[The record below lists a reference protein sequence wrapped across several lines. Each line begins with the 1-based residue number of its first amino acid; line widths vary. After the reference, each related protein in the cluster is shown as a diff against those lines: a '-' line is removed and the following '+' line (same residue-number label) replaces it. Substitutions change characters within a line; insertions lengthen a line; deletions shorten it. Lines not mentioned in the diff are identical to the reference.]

1 MPQSTTTCPRCRQ
14 PVRVEI
20 EQLFDMQDDP
30 RAKQKLLSG
39 AFNRINCPSCG
50 YEGTL
55 STPIVYHDPN
65 KELLLT
71 YFPPTLGLPVNEQ
84 ERLIGPLITQ
94 AANKLPPEKRKAY
107 LLRPQTM
114 FTMDTM
120 VERILEADGV
130 TKDMLQ
136 AQQQRLTLLQRL
148 LTMPPENRA
157 EVVKQEDALIDQD
170 FFALLSRV
178 IEGIVSQGDQQAAQQ
193 IFSLQQDLLQHSTYG
208 QQLQGQAKEA
218 EEAIRALQEAGKNG
232 LTREILLDLMTESPT
247 DVRLH
252 TLVNVARQGMDY
264 NFFEIL
270 SKRIEAAEGEQ
281 KQALEELRERLLSMT
296 QEIDQA
302 MQEQVSATQNLL
314 NEILSSDNIEE
325 VIAQNLENI
334 NELFVQIVQ
343 AEMQQ
348 AQEQGNQ
355 DRLSRLQQVIG
366 ALQKYSAPPPEI
378 ALIEDLLE
386 VEDEAGRE
394 KLLEEHA
401 EEITPEFMQMLANL
415 AYQSNSQEQ
424 APEMTQQLTD
434 LHRQV
439 LRFSMKANMRK

>member
-20 EQLFDMQDDP
+20 EQLFDMHDDP

-39 AFNRINCPSCG
+39 AFNRITCPACG

-193 IFSLQQDLLQHSTYG
+193 ISSLQQDLLQHSTYG

-281 KQALEELRERLLSMT
+281 KQALEELRERLLTMT
-296 QEIDQA
+296 QEIDQV

-424 APEMTQQLTD
+424 PPEMTQQLTD

>member
-20 EQLFDMQDDP
+20 EQLFDMNDDP

-157 EVVKQEDALIDQD
+157 EVVRQEDALIDQD

-193 IFSLQQDLLQHSTYG
+193 ISSLQQDLLQNSTYG

-281 KQALEELRERLLSMT
+281 KQALEELRDRLLTMT

-302 MQEQVSATQNLL
+302 MQEQVSATQKML

-386 VEDEAGRE
+386 VEDETGRE

-424 APEMTQQLTD
+424 APEMTQQLAD

>member
-1 MPQSTTTCPRCRQ
+1 MPQTTTTCPRCRQ

-30 RAKQKLLSG
+30 RAKQKILSG
-39 AFNRINCPSCG
+39 AFNRISCPNCG

-65 KELLLT
+65 KELLFT
-71 YFPPTLGLPVNEQ
+71 FFPPNLGLPVNEQ

-94 AANKLPPEKRKAY
+94 VTNKLPPEKRKAY

-114 FTMDTM
+114 LTMDTM

-157 EVVKQEDALIDQD
+157 EVVRQEDALIDQD

-178 IEGIVSQGDQQAAQQ
+178 IEGIISQGDQQGAQQ
-193 IFSLQQDLLQHSTYG
+193 ISGLQQDLLQHSTYG
-208 QQLQGQAKEA
+208 HQLQGQAKEA
-218 EEAIRALQEAGKNG
+218 EEAIQALQEAGKNG
-232 LTREILLDLMTESPT
+232 LTREKLLDLMIESPT
-247 DVRLH
+247 DVRLN

-281 KQALEELRERLLSMT
+281 KGELEQLRDRLLAMT
-296 QEIDQA
+296 QEIDKA
-302 MQEQVSATQNLL
+302 MQEQVASTQALL
-314 NEILSSDNIEE
+314 NEILKSDKIEE
-325 VIAQNLENI
+325 IIEANLENI
-334 NELFVQIVQ
+334 NDLFVQVVQ
-343 AEMQQ
+343 AEMQH

-355 DRLSRLQQVIG
+355 DRLDKLQRVIG
-366 ALQKYSAPPPEI
+366 ALQKYSTPPPEI
-378 ALIEDLLE
+378 AFIEELLE
-386 VEDEAGRE
+386 VEDEAERE
-394 KLLEEHA
+394 KLLQEHA

-415 AYQSNSQEQ
+415 AYQSEGQQQ
-424 APEMTQQLTD
+424 APEMAQQLSD

-439 LRFSMKANMRK
+439 LRFSMKANLKK